1 MSPIFGWKVLYLKN
15 KKLSGYTIFL
25 TCNNI
30 FLIILALVC
39 LLPFIHMI
47 AVSFSNSIAVDTG
60 QVSFWPVNFTTTS
73 YEYVLKT
80 SAFGKALLVS
90 IERVTLGVPFS
101 MLLTIMI
108 AYPLS
113 KESRVFFGRTFYVW
127 FFVLT
132 ILFGGG
138 LIPFYIVVAKT
149 GLVNSLLSLVIP
161 SSVQVFNV
169 LILMNFFRQLPKEI
183 EEAAFI
189 DGAGQMA
196 VMWRIYVPLSKP
208 ALATLVL
215 FTIVYHWN
223 SWFDGLIFMNLPD
236 KYPLQTY
243 LQNIV
248 SVRNMVNISADQVSI
263 LTKMN
268 NSTQLAVQIIL
279 ASIPILIAYPFL
291 QRYFAKGIV
300 LGSVKG

>member
-1 MSPIFGWKVLYLKN
+1 M
-15 KKLSGYTIFL
+15 
-25 TCNNI
+25 
-30 FLIILALVC
+30 
-39 LLPFIHMI
+39 
-47 AVSFSNSIAVDTG
+47 
-60 QVSFWPVNFTTTS
+60 
-73 YEYVLKT
+73 KT
-80 SAFGKALLVS
+80 SEFMKALLVS
-90 IERVTLGVPFS
+90 IERVFIGVPFS

-113 KESRVFFGRTFYVW
+113 KESKAFYGRTFYVW

-138 LIPFYIVVAKT
+138 LIPYYIVVAKT

-161 SSVQVFNV
+161 SSVQVFNI

-183 EEAAFI
+183 EEAACI

-196 VMWRIYVPLSKP
+196 MMWRIYGPLSKP

-215 FTIVYHWN
+215 FTTVHHWN

-248 SVRNMVNISADQVSI
+248 SVRNMVNISADQVSM
-263 LTKMN
+263 LLKMN
-268 NSTQLAVQIIL
+268 DSTQLAVQVIL
-279 ASIPILIAYPFL
+279 ASIPILVAYPFL
-291 QRYFAKGIV
+291 QRYFTKGIV